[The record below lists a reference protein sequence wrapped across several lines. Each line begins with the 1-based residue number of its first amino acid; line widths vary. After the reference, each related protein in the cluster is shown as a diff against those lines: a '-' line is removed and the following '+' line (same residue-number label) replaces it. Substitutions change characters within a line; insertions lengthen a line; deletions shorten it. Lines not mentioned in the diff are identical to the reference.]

1 MSQDLA
7 RAHQDRSMSREKTF
21 AERAAQRTYSH
32 EDYEITA
39 RDETSRE
46 SSPCYA
52 CQIEGQHHSES
63 HEQEDSQ
70 FDMKP
75 VKQSSWSNHQF
86 SKKQLEATQTYTMIN
101 KEHLTTLEDRMSK
114 EQEQKPKVLV
124 HENYEPVSNPV
135 PV

>member
-1 MSQDLA
+1 MG
-7 RAHQDRSMSREKTF
+7 
-21 AERAAQRTYSH
+21 
-32 EDYEITA
+32 
-39 RDETSRE
+39 E

-101 KEHLTTLEDRMSK
+101 KEHLTTLEARMSL